1 MALKQINPL
10 WAVVAAA
17 VIGISGAAL
26 LHHRM
31 LSGRGT
37 ELAALES
44 SVQRTT
50 NANAQAEQLL
60 RDLPELRQAVRRF
73 AGQVPPDSDLSSLLA
88 SVDAD
93 PAADGA
99 PEREIVTKPT
109 IPGQPV
115 ARIPFSLQYRG
126 SFRGTISLLHRLQ
139 DGDLLTRVER
149 IVLERSSNEAQ
160 KALRVQVDFSTFAR
174 TSKELETW
182 AQAEQ

>member
-10 WAVVAAA
+10 WAVVVAA
-17 VIGISGAAL
+17 VIGVSAAAL

-31 LSGRGT
+31 LSSRDT
-37 ELAALES
+37 ELAAIDASIE
-44 SVQRTT
+44 RTA

-60 RDLPELRQAVRRF
+60 GDVPELRQAARRF
-73 AGQVPPDSDLSSLLA
+73 VAQVPPDSDLSSLLA

-109 IPGQPV
+109 IAGQPV
-115 ARIPFSLQYRG
+115 ARIPFSLRYRG
-126 SFRGTISLLHRLQ
+126 SFRGAISLLHRLQ

-149 IVLERSSNEAQ
+149 IVLERSPNEGKKPLQ
-160 KALRVQVDFSTFAR
+160 VQVEFSTFAR
-174 TSKELETW
+174 TSKELEKW
-182 AQAEQ
+182 AQVEQ